1 VLEVIET
8 VKRVFLIDFE
18 VAFVG
23 RRAGDPAQIV
33 AAFNRARGLLKW
45 RPNFDNLQTM
55 VCHAL
60 AWEQAFDARRLT
72 ASTASMAI
80 TDRQRVDFTDVW
92 PG

>member
-8 VKRVFLIDFE
+8 VKRVFGIDFE

-45 RPNFDNLQTM
+45 RPD
-55 VCHAL
+55 
-60 AWEQAFDARRLT
+60 
-72 ASTASMAI
+72 
-80 TDRQRVDFTDVW
+80 
-92 PG
+92 PGPGLM